1 MIGQAFIPSPPL
13 RPYLRSYQLWHFIFP
28 DKTKL
33 PFKPYAPRP
42 EQTLV
47 FCPRGFEL
55 VEYVSSG
62 QLIKRPESYL
72 IGQYTERTNRH
83 IGSQEFLAILV
94 NFQPGVLFRITGIPY
109 QELTNSFIDGEDV
122 FSKEIRQVNERLN
135 SSEDYQEMIGFIEN
149 FLFLLIKKIKME
161 EHPIDRVTKMLVDHP
176 EHSSL
181 LHLAKESFLCSRQF
195 ERKFRERMGIR
206 PKLFTRIARANK
218 AFKIKYTRPNQ
229 DWLSIALECGYHDYQ
244 HLAKDF
250 IDFAGLTPAAY
261 LSEDQDQ
268 SPERYFGLSDTSLSG

>member
-1 MIGQAFIPSPPL
+1 MIGQAFLPSPGL
-13 RPYLRSYQLWHFIFP
+13 RPYIRSYQLWHFIFP

-55 VEYVSSG
+55 VEYVSTG

-109 QELTNSFIDGEDV
+109 HELTNNFIDGETI
-122 FSKEIRQVNERLN
+122 FSKEIRQVNLRLN
-135 SSEDYQEMIGFIEN
+135 STDDYQEMIRIIEA
-149 FLFLLIKKIKME
+149 FFFLLIKKIKIE
-161 EHPIDRVTKMLVDHP
+161 EHPIDRVTNMLVDHP
-176 EHSSL
+176 EKSSL
-181 LHLAKESFLCSRQF
+181 LYLAKESFLCSQQF
-195 ERKFRERMGIR
+195 ERKFRERMGIS
-206 PKLFTRIARANK
+206 PKLFTRIARMNK
-218 AFKIKYTRPNQ
+218 AFKFKYRRPDQ
-229 DWLSIALECGYHDYQ
+229 DWLGIALDCGYHDYQ
-244 HLAKDF
+244 HLVKDF
-250 IDFAGLTPAAY
+250 LDFAGLTPAAY
-261 LSEDQDQ
+261 LAEDQDK
-268 SPERYFGLSDTSLSG
+268 SPEKYFGLPDSSLSV

>member
-1 MIGQAFIPSPPL
+1 MIGQAFLPSPGL
-13 RPYLRSYQLWHFIFP
+13 RPYIRSYQLWHFIFP
-28 DKTKL
+28 DKSKL

-55 VEYVSSG
+55 VKYVYTG

-109 QELTNSFIDGEDV
+109 HELTNNFIDGETI
-122 FSKEIRQVNERLN
+122 FSKEIRQVNLRLK
-135 SSEDYQEMIGFIEN
+135 STDDYQEMIRIIEA
-149 FLFLLIKKIKME
+149 FFFLLIKKIKIE
-161 EHPIDRVTKMLVDHP
+161 EHPIDRVTNMLVDHP
-176 EHSSL
+176 EKSSL
-181 LHLAKESFLCSRQF
+181 LYLAKESFLCSRQF
-195 ERKFRERMGIR
+195 ERKFRERMGIS
-206 PKLFTRIARANK
+206 PKLFTRIARMNK
-218 AFKIKYTRPNQ
+218 AFKFKYRRPDQ
-229 DWLSIALECGYHDYQ
+229 DWLGIALDCGYHDYQ

-250 IDFAGLTPAAY
+250 LDFAGLTPAAY
-261 LSEDQDQ
+261 LAEDQDK
-268 SPERYFGLSDTSLSG
+268 SPEKYFGLPDSSLSV